1 MAENYPQEQYP
12 QDQFQPPYAAP
23 PAKKKLSP
31 WVIVL
36 IVVVV
41 LLALCCLC
49 VCGVLTL
56 AGPQVGNVFSSI
68 IETLE
73 VMTPVP

>member
-1 MAENYPQEQYP
+1 MTENYP
-12 QDQFQPPYAAP
+12 QDQFQPPYEAP
-23 PAKKKLSP
+23 PAKKQLSP

-36 IVVVV
+36 IVVAV

-49 VCGVLTL
+49 VCGVLAL
-56 AGPQVGNVFSSI
+56 GGPQVGNVFSSI